1 MSGLIKEEI
10 PEWLYDRIKEY
21 AEAGNI
27 TEDYLEKTYLTN
39 STEIEYG
46 SVVKKS
52 KDRFFA
58 TRIDFDK
65 LTPGE
70 VLKITISEI
79 ENLKKAFK
87 KI

>member
-10 PEWLYDRIKEY
+10 SEQLYDRIKECKEHGY
-21 AEAGNI
+21 I
-27 TEDYLEKTYLTN
+27 IEDYYEKAYLTN
-39 STEIEYG
+39 STELEHDSSY
-46 SVVKKS
+46 K
-52 KDRFFA
+52 FFA

-79 ENLKKAFK
+79 ENLKKAFRRV
-87 KI
+87 

>member
-10 PEWLYDRIKEY
+10 SEQLYDRIKEHKEDGY
-21 AEAGNI
+21 I
-27 TEDYLEKTYLTN
+27 IEDYYEKTYLTN
-39 STEIEYG
+39 STELERG
-46 SVVKKS
+46 SSYK
-52 KDRFFA
+52 FFA

-79 ENLKKAFK
+79 ENLKKAFRR
-87 KI
+87 I